1 MLWDVIKLKSCW
13 YDEVD
18 IPCTLLIKPSYVWY
32 DVAIL
37 FWLGISIPKLGPLN
51 WGRGAGN
58 INLSKLISKIKGLIF
73 SFTTHKLLF
82 SWMDIGNGWYSL
94 NRIS

>member
-1 MLWDVIKLKSCW
+1 M
-13 YDEVD
+13 
-18 IPCTLLIKPSYVWY
+18 PCTLLIKPSYVWY

-58 INLSKLISKIKGLIF
+58 INLSKLISKIKKILIF
-73 SFTTHKLLF
+73 
-82 SWMDIGNGWYSL
+82 
-94 NRIS
+94 